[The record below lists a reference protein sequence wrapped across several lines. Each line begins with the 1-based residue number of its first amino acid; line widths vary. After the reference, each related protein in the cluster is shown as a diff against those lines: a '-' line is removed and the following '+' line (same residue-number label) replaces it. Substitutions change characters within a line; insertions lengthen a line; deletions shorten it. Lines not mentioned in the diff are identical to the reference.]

1 MEILVI
7 LIVNYFTVVAQVSI
21 FQSRTCSNGKL
32 RGDVL
37 DLYRRSRNSN
47 RGMILSNV
55 PLYLLAVASNLG
67 L

>member
-7 LIVNYFTVVAQVSI
+7 LIVNYFTIIAQVSV

-47 RGMILSNV
+47 V
-55 PLYLLAVASNLG
+55 PLYLLVVASNLG